1 MNVQEIGH
9 CHIFTVI
16 EGDHVGSGEIEVD
29 ATPVNPYTFR
39 ERCGV
44 FSFNFLPVFRLLFCK
59 CQSCSQGGENR
70 NCIRLCTCTNR
81 TILASYFER

>member
-29 ATPVNPYTFR
+29 ATPMYVAFSSPQQNGGAKRCFIFR
-39 ERCGV
+39 EMWCVLLQLFAGV
-44 FSFNFLPVFRLLFCK
+44 SSPLL
-59 CQSCSQGGENR
+59 
-70 NCIRLCTCTNR
+70 
-81 TILASYFER
+81 